1 MLKKNKLRIVL
12 VPTVSFP
19 ISKAAVYIPLG
30 LLAIKS
36 YINEEAEVIIA
47 DITVLIKE
55 GIVKADDNFYF
66 SVREYLSGFEADL
79 YAFSTKSGS
88 LIQTITMAENLKA
101 VMPNTLIA
109 LGGAQATACA
119 EEILERCAVDFVIRG
134 EGEIPFSL
142 LVQALKTDNSIL
154 DIPSLTFKNKRNPDA
169 PRITNLD
176 ELPMPDYGEYRKYY
190 SEYLS
195 DKPKYDIQSYVP
207 IDSGRGCPA
216 SCKFCYSPF
225 MWRRQCRLKSAER
238 LFDEVKYLYNEFG
251 INSVFFTEDNFT
263 LFKNRVQTFCAL
275 LIESKLP
282 ISWNC
287 YSRIDTLDK
296 ETVHIMKEA
305 GCRQIYYGVESGSQK
320 ILDLLGKHYTAAEAQ
335 ELISYT
341 VNCGIEVTASY
352 IVGFTEETDEDMAL
366 TLNAYADSLIAGAV
380 SKLHLLGIEYGT
392 QYYEDIKSEMV
403 FCPSLSKDVLATEYL
418 INDEMYVRISVDNQ
432 LYSYFYVRKSGFFS
446 ENWVKKFRIEYNF
459 CVFSRTLERI
469 RTELSEDFLFSLLK
483 EMVKCHEKMSAGKSL
498 EDKVIFFK
506 NSLLHIL
513 EIKEMKE
520 LAELVR
526 AEYNDW
532 KIGKKSIKM
541 ISKTL

>member
-1 MLKKNKLRIVL
+1 
-12 VPTVSFP
+12 
-19 ISKAAVYIPLG
+19 
-30 LLAIKS
+30 
-36 YINEEAEVIIA
+36 
-47 DITVLIKE
+47 
-55 GIVKADDNFYF
+55 
-66 SVREYLSGFEADL
+66 
-79 YAFSTKSGS
+79 
-88 LIQTITMAENLKA
+88 
-101 VMPNTLIA
+101 
-109 LGGAQATACA
+109 
-119 EEILERCAVDFVIRG
+119 
-134 EGEIPFSL
+134 
-142 LVQALKTDNSIL
+142 
-154 DIPSLTFKNKRNPDA
+154 
-169 PRITNLD
+169 
-176 ELPMPDYGEYRKYY
+176 
-190 SEYLS
+190 
-195 DKPKYDIQSYVP
+195 
-207 IDSGRGCPA
+207 
-216 SCKFCYSPF
+216 
-225 MWRRQCRLKSAER
+225 
-238 LFDEVKYLYNEFG
+238 
-251 INSVFFTEDNFT
+251 
-263 LFKNRVQTFCAL
+263 
-275 LIESKLP
+275 
-282 ISWNC
+282 
-287 YSRIDTLDK
+287 
-296 ETVHIMKEA
+296 MKEA